1 MPLVKITGPCAI
13 TICKRVSTQWRRVSE
28 NFISKALTSNTL
40 PSYLQLGDTV
50 CSSCYNGIAVN
61 GLLEFKQH
69 SQAILESGRDNE
81 VIEIENTNTIVSF
94 SQAIEIITDIL
105 YDCEKKEKKSTI
117 YSYDEFKATMEEK
130 DIRLKSFF
138 KELYLS
144 SNPSSKNSES
154 KIRVK
159 KQLLFVCYFLC
170 GIRNKFV
177 NNAKRDLAIYI
188 DSVGAS
194 NSLIDTLADLGVTTT
209 SRTVD
214 RHKTAISEEHA
225 NNVDS
230 TLAEY
235 LENAMVLNIDDY
247 HNIHGIKMPT
257 TTITS
262 TAVHLATILMNPIT
276 TQQAISRINIHNPRL
291 VDAELIKT
299 NIENKFMNLY
309 SLSHN
314 QRWGFRVVDDDTRLE
329 ELTVHSYDVRLK
341 EKRSSRSMKETIL
354 VNLQKNDLHSIDAYL
369 QAVNAVVNVPSMQ
382 QYIQKGY
389 LIPVVA
395 DWPGQIHLRTA
406 ISCYLFNRNLPNI
419 NDSILSFLPIIGPLH
434 ILLNSRELIFLKYQ
448 PFFSAMYSYIFG
460 ERKVL
465 PQNPKPW
472 RINLLLEI
480 SRSAWQEVSTA
491 VESKF
496 GSLCKDA
503 EYLTLK
509 DLLDNT
515 IPLVLDIYT
524 VLFRS
529 GDFEA
534 YLESCFRVWT
544 IFLKFSRRNYTK
556 APLMFLSDI
565 FYWELNQHPILG
577 TIKAEL
583 PKFSDSTVEIFHS
596 FLRRGTQKHTDA
608 DQLIKYGH
616 YINLLRLDSSGFRE
630 NFTHTSSWTYPSSS
644 KRKREENFGTF
655 SLTAMNMP
663 EAQLWHLPLGFSP
676 IEVLSCGHTYHKFC
690 YNNNGSKCLHCLAF
704 LQNGIDE
711 HVQSLQES
719 LLNPDKKKNK
729 KKKTQAKESEENNP
743 CDYDDEIEPINYRT
757 SSLEKALR
765 EFQSQ

>member
-1 MPLVKITGPCAI
+1 
-13 TICKRVSTQWRRVSE
+13 
-28 NFISKALTSNTL
+28 
-40 PSYLQLGDTV
+40 
-50 CSSCYNGIAVN
+50 
-61 GLLEFKQH
+61 
-69 SQAILESGRDNE
+69 
-81 VIEIENTNTIVSF
+81 
-94 SQAIEIITDIL
+94 
-105 YDCEKKEKKSTI
+105 
-117 YSYDEFKATMEEK
+117 
-130 DIRLKSFF
+130 
-138 KELYLS
+138 
-144 SNPSSKNSES
+144 
-154 KIRVK
+154 
-159 KQLLFVCYFLC
+159 
-170 GIRNKFV
+170 
-177 NNAKRDLAIYI
+177 
-188 DSVGAS
+188 
-194 NSLIDTLADLGVTTT
+194 
-209 SRTVD
+209 
-214 RHKTAISEEHA
+214 
-225 NNVDS
+225 
-230 TLAEY
+230 
-235 LENAMVLNIDDY
+235 
-247 HNIHGIKMPT
+247 
-257 TTITS
+257 
-262 TAVHLATILMNPIT
+262 
-276 TQQAISRINIHNPRL
+276 
-291 VDAELIKT
+291 
-299 NIENKFMNLY
+299 
-309 SLSHN
+309 
-314 QRWGFRVVDDDTRLE
+314 
-329 ELTVHSYDVRLK
+329 
-341 EKRSSRSMKETIL
+341 
-354 VNLQKNDLHSIDAYL
+354 
-369 QAVNAVVNVPSMQ
+369 
-382 QYIQKGY
+382 
-389 LIPVVA
+389 
-395 DWPGQIHLRTA
+395 
-406 ISCYLFNRNLPNI
+406 
-419 NDSILSFLPIIGPLH
+419 
-434 ILLNSRELIFLKYQ
+434 
-448 PFFSAMYSYIFG
+448 MYSYIFG

-480 SRSAWQEVSTA
+480 SRSAWKEVSTA
-491 VESKF
+491 VEA
-496 GSLCKDA
+496 SLCKDA

-509 DLLDNT
+509 DLFDNT
-515 IPLVLDIYT
+515 IPLVLDIYA

-630 NFTHTSSWTYPSSS
+630 NFAHTSSWAKYEYSVQDITQLTKKSACFLLQCFSDIYTRVFHHNLLISLPLQTYPSSS
-644 KRKREENFGTF
+644 KRKHEENFGTF

-743 CDYDDEIEPINYRT
+743 CDNDDEIEPINYRT